1 MQYFEQQGQRIIWR
15 NRGETLVVEPWGP
28 DSLRVRSVLMGEVRD
43 ERFALLDPV
52 PCQNVEIGIEAE
64 KAFIRCG
71 KITARLEVAGWQRRA
86 RLTFLNQKG
95 EVLLQETDG
104 ENALVLQARKF
115 EPIIGGDYA
124 LTATFQGMENE
135 HIYGMG
141 QYQEEYLDWKG
152 CTLELAH
159 RNSQASVP
167 FYHLQPRVRFP
178 VAQSR
183 RGLGILRPKPYH
195 LACGHDQ
202 AAGLLDYCWR
212 QARGHQPALCA
223 GNRLC
228 THDA

>member
-52 PCQNVEIGIEAE
+52 PCQDVEIGIEAE

-86 RLTFLNQKG
+86 RLTFWNQRG

-141 QYQEEYLDWKG
+141 
-152 CTLELAH
+152 
-159 RNSQASVP
+159 
-167 FYHLQPRVRFP
+167 
-178 VAQSR
+178 
-183 RGLGILRPKPYH
+183 
-195 LACGHDQ
+195 
-202 AAGLLDYCWR
+202 
-212 QARGHQPALCA
+212 
-223 GNRLC
+223 
-228 THDA
+228 

>member
-141 QYQEEYLDWKG
+141 QYRRSIWTG
-152 CTLELAH
+152 RA
-159 RNSQASVP
+159 VP
-167 FYHLQPRVRFP
+167 WSWRIGTPRP
-178 VAQSR
+178 
-183 RGLGILRPKPYH
+183 
-195 LACGHDQ
+195 ACHSTSP
-202 AAGLLDYCWR
+202 AAGMVSCGTIPPWAGYPSAETVPPGMRTRPSSWITGSLPETSPRTSACTMR
-212 QARGHQPALCA
+212 RQPAL
-223 GNRLC
+223 
-228 THDA
+228 HP